1 MCYSAF
7 VIIYK
12 ITEGGIFYAKLQHHH
27 RRHPDAPGQLPK
39 QIYYGAL
46 QDRLRNREPDHK
58 PLCIKRFIS
67 SAAPADVTQRR
78 GKYLL
83 STEKFA
89 A

>member
-1 MCYSAF
+1 MQNYNTIIG
-7 VIIYK
+7 VI
-12 ITEGGIFYAKLQHHH
+12 QM
-27 RRHPDAPGQLPK
+27 RQDNCPK

>member
-1 MCYSAF
+1 MQNYNTIIG
-7 VIIYK
+7 VIQMRQDNCPSRSIM
-12 ITEGGIFYAKLQHHH
+12 
-27 RRHPDAPGQLPK
+27 
-39 QIYYGAL
+39 GAL